1 MHASICMHFSAA
13 WVQSTKLA
21 QENRSP
27 NDAYVLA
34 YDYDFMT
41 IRIPILRLWVVL
53 IATN

>member
-34 YDYDFMT
+34 YDYDFIYYKDT
-41 IRIPILRLWVVL
+41 DFASLGGIDSY
-53 IATN
+53 